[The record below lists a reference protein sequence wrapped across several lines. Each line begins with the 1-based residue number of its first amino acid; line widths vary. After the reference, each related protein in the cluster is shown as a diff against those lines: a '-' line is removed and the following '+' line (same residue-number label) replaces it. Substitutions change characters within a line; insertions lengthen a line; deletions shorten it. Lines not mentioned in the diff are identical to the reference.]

1 MTTIPSSSRLADWRC
16 LVPLAAV
23 LLTACAAPTPT
34 IRSQTDPGANLSAY
48 HTFGFFDELPGQQAP
63 YTSFVDQQIKDAIT
77 TEMQAR
83 GYRKE
88 VSGQL
93 LINFHRQSSEK
104 VKVTQTAAPVGF
116 YGYRRG
122 FYTWGAGA
130 AVTTD
135 VQNYREGTL
144 IVDVVDGAAK
154 KLLWESVA
162 VGRVTQKMLD
172 NPKPA
177 IDEAVKQ
184 MFTEFPGHR

>member
-1 MTTIPSSSRLADWRC
+1 MTVFRF
-16 LVPLAAV
+16 LVPLTATV
-23 LLTACAAPTPT
+23 LAACATPAPTV
-34 IRSQTDPGANLSAY
+34 RSQSEPGANFSAY
-48 HTFGFFDELPGQQAP
+48 QTFGFFDELPGQQAL
-63 YTSFVDQQIKDAIT
+63 YTSFVDQHIKDAIT

-88 VSGQL
+88 VNGQL

-104 VKVTQTAAPVGF
+104 VKVTQTAVPTGF

-122 FYTWGAGA
+122 FYTGGA

-144 IVDVVDGAAK
+144 IIDVVDGAAK

-162 VGRVTQKMLD
+162 VARVTKDVLN
-172 NPKPA
+172 NPEA
-177 IDEAVKQ
+177 TIDAAVKQ
-184 MFTEFPGHR
+184 MFTELPGRR

>member
-1 MTTIPSSSRLADWRC
+1 MTRLHAGTRC
-16 LVPLAAV
+16 LALLTAV
-23 LLTACAAPTPT
+23 LLAACAAPTPT
-34 IRSQTDPGANLSAY
+34 IRSQADPGANLSAY
-48 HTFGFFDELPGQQAP
+48 QTFGYFDELPGQQAP
-63 YTSFVDQQIKDAIT
+63 YTSFVDQHIKDAIT

-88 VSGQL
+88 VNGQL

-104 VKVTQTAAPVGF
+104 VKVTQTAVPTGF

-144 IVDVVDGAAK
+144 IIDIVDGAAK

-162 VGRVTQKMLD
+162 VGRITQDVLD
-172 NPKPA
+172 NPKGA
-177 IDEAVKQ
+177 IDAAVKQ
-184 MFTEFPGHR
+184 MFAEFPGRR

>member
-1 MTTIPSSSRLADWRC
+1 MTRTIAGCRLLLPMAAA
-16 LVPLAAV
+16 LLA
-23 LLTACAAPTPT
+23 ACAAPTPT

-48 HTFGFFDELPGQQAP
+48 QTFGFFDELPGQQAP
-63 YTSFVDQQIKDAIT
+63 YDSFVDRHIKDAIA

-83 GYRKE
+83 GYRRE
-88 VSGQL
+88 VNGQL
-93 LINFHRQSSEK
+93 LINYHRQRTDK
-104 VKVTQTAAPVGF
+104 VKVTQTAVPTGF

-144 IVDVVDGAAK
+144 LIDVVDGAAK

-162 VGRVTQKMLD
+162 VGRVTDDVLN
-172 NPKPA
+172 NPEAA
-177 IDEAVKQ
+177 IDAAVKQ
-184 MFTEFPGHR
+184 MFAEFPGRR